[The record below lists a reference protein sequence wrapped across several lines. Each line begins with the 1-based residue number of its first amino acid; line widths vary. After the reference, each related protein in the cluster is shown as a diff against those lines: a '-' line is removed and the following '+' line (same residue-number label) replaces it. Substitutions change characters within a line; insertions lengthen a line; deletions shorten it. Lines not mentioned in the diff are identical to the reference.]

1 MYLQAHLS
9 ELICFLQFHFLGNTH
24 WPIKHQ
30 TKKYSAPSLLCNSED
45 SHDGRRTSEHL
56 LDIKIGIYSE
66 LLTWPG
72 CWIRMLQHPL
82 PLQILLRAP
91 LHLTGNILY
100 SIMSAE
106 NPDYYYICIL
116 ATTLSTILALL
127 QHCWTRT
134 EIEVVGLCYSVSP
147 HVCPDDTDMIS
158 QLTTTQLLQRPSSH
172 NSHIPGR

>member
-1 MYLQAHLS
+1 
-9 ELICFLQFHFLGNTH
+9 
-24 WPIKHQ
+24 
-30 TKKYSAPSLLCNSED
+30 
-45 SHDGRRTSEHL
+45 
-56 LDIKIGIYSE
+56 
-66 LLTWPG
+66 
-72 CWIRMLQHPL
+72 MLQHPL

-127 QHCWTRT
+127 QHCWT
-134 EIEVVGLCYSVSP
+134 EIEVLGLCYSVSP
-147 HVCPDDTDMIS
+147 HVCPDDADMIS

-172 NSHIPGR
+172 NSYIPGH